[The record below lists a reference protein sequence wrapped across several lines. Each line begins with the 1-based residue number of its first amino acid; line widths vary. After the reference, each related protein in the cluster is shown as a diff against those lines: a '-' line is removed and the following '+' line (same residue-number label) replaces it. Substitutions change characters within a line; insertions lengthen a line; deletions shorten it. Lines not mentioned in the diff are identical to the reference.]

1 GRACR
6 RIFQGE
12 AWKMRANVR
21 GAIHD
26 LDPEFVHD
34 LRVATRRARSALR
47 LFSHVLDPDDSK
59 SLADDLGWIARLLGA
74 TRDLDVFLSRLDEQF
89 GLAEADPGFRE
100 IVRDRLRA
108 RRAGALSGLVDAL
121 RSERFTRLLHRL
133 ESSGVVA
140 ES

>member
-12 AWKMRANVR
+12 AWKMRGNLR

-47 LFSHVLDPDDSK
+47 LFSRILDPGEGSAF
-59 SLADDLGWIARLLGA
+59 ADDLGWIARLLGA
-74 TRDLDVFLSRLDEQF
+74 TRDLDVFMARLEEQF
-89 GLAEADPGFRE
+89 GMAEADAAFRE
-100 IVRDRLRA
+100 IVRERLR
-108 RRAGALSGLVDAL
+108 
-121 RSERFTRLLHRL
+121 
-133 ESSGVVA
+133 
-140 ES
+140 